1 MGNNYS
7 FTKKEEPIMREIKK
21 GNHKFFIGEDEE
33 HIQAELT
40 YKDKD
45 ANTIIA
51 DHTFVTEE
59 WRGEG
64 VARLLFNHLF
74 HFARIDNLKI
84 IPICPYIEKKMPNKS
99 EYNDVLAEST
109 LSIINTGR

>member
-51 DHTFVTEE
+51 DHTFVPEE

-64 VARLLFNHLF
+64 VAGQLFNHLID
-74 HFARIDNLKI
+74 FARKENLKI
-84 IPICPYIEKKMPNKS
+84 IPTCPYIEKKMTRTS
-99 EYNDVLAEST
+99 EYNDVLAE
-109 LSIINTGR
+109 

>member
-21 GNHKFFIGEDEE
+21 GNHKFFIGEAEE

-45 ANTIIA
+45 AHTIIA
-51 DHTFVTEE
+51 DHTFVPAE

-64 VARLLFNHLF
+64 VGGHLFNHLID
-74 HFARIDNLKI
+74 FARKENLSI
-84 IPICPYIEKKMPNKS
+84 IPTCPYIETKMTSTS
-99 EYNDVLAEST
+99 EYNDVLAE
-109 LSIINTGR
+109 